1 MITAPEGDGTQDAP
15 SALAMFDV
23 ICSIINGDEEFSGS
37 EHLILIM
44 DNAGTYSADVFSVAA
59 FDIARSHGLKIK
71 YILHNE
77 AQDGKTELDSW
88 FFHFKR
94 QLTKWMN
101 RWTLA
106 VLTPSHMAEAM
117 GYSTGVKG
125 MRFDI
130 VCLDR
135 PWLESLFGD
144 KGEYYGALKNRMKQA
159 LPRPLLEVRAK
170 VDSGECELYLSSAS
184 AKFAFNNGAVRM
196 VDEYLTEVEGGE
208 GGKLKRP
215 LVMGYAY
222 FKEMRESLLRVAQRP
237 PPLPDLPPTV
247 PGELMTKTTIT
258 TTVLPPDRPQPAAP
272 AEAVAEAAA
281 SSDESE
287 EEGGPGGG
295 RVKCPTCRR
304 TFFSAAFLDMH
315 TCRPLAAN
323 GGVEARAV
331 RFLGEMIGTGEAAVH
346 GRDAYLSCVAPPPA
360 LAEDDESVASRLFP
374 LGWAKQASHGK
385 TKGHRYMD
393 EGHKVKCRAYFDAG
407 EEDKGKKNRRR

>member
-1 MITAPEGDGTQDAP
+1 
-15 SALAMFDV
+15 MFDV

-222 FKEMRESLLRVAQRP
+222 FKEMRESLLRGAQRP

-287 EEGGPGGG
+287 EESGPGG
-295 RVKCPTCRR
+295 
-304 TFFSAAFLDMH
+304 
-315 TCRPLAAN
+315 
-323 GGVEARAV
+323 
-331 RFLGEMIGTGEAAVH
+331 
-346 GRDAYLSCVAPPPA
+346 DA
-360 LAEDDESVASRLFP
+360 
-374 LGWAKQASHGK
+374 
-385 TKGHRYMD
+385 
-393 EGHKVKCRAYFDAG
+393 
-407 EEDKGKKNRRR
+407 